1 MRSPKE
7 LRKNEFDDP
16 CASNN
21 FESEVESF
29 LEGPHGY
36 IAMWHATFE
45 RALVSLSAC
54 GSLSKGVGSA
64 VYVGTMFSNT
74 PRGIIGG
81 GEEDQS
87 SSQKVSRTCESSS
100 SEESPVV

>member
-7 LRKNEFDDP
+7 LKKNELGHR

-21 FESEVESF
+21 SESEVGSF
-29 LEGPHGY
+29 LEGSHGCT
-36 IAMWHATFE
+36 AMWHATFE
-45 RALVSLSAC
+45 RALASLSVC
-54 GSLSKGVGSA
+54 GSLSKAMGSA

-81 GEEDQS
+81 GEEDQP
-87 SSQKVSRTCESSS
+87 SSQKVSRTCE
-100 SEESPVV
+100 